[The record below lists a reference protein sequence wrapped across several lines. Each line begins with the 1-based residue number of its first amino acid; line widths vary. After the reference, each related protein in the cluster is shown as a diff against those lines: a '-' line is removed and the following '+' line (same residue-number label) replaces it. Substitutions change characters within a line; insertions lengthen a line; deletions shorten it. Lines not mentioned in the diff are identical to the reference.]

1 MSGQKIVRD
10 FRRDTTGFFDRPD
23 RLKALIEMRDATG
36 VSAPGYVVTGTDV
49 DRGRF
54 PFRPLFGPV
63 EFFGRGDPA
72 REKDYGI

>member
-10 FRRDTTGFFDRPD
+10 FRRDTTSFFDQPD

-54 PFRPLFGPV
+54 PFTPLFGPV
-63 EFFGRGDPA
+63 EFLSCGDPTRGKSNGA
-72 REKDYGI
+72 